1 MLISLIMVISQCI
14 HISKHHIVH
23 FRYTQ
28 FYFNQSY
35 FNNAGVGVGERTVL
49 SKLSTMA
56 ATSPHVATEH
66 LKRPVLSEMCC
77 KYKIHMKFQRFS
89 MNKM

>member
-56 ATSPHVATEH
+56 ATSPHVAIQH
-66 LKRPVLSEMCC
+66 LK
-77 KYKIHMKFQRFS
+77 
-89 MNKM
+89 